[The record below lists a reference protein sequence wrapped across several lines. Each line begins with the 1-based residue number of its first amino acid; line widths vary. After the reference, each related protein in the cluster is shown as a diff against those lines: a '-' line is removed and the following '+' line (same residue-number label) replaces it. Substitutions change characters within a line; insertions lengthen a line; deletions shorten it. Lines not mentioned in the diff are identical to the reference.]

1 MTFQRMLWEL
11 EMCGFTQ
18 GTLRCFSL
26 AYENGASDA
35 ELHELF
41 DDLMSY

>member
-1 MTFQRMLWEL
+1 MTYQEMLYEL

-26 AYENGASDA
+26 AHDTGASDA
-35 ELHELF
+35 ELYELF
-41 DDLMSY
+41 QDLMYD